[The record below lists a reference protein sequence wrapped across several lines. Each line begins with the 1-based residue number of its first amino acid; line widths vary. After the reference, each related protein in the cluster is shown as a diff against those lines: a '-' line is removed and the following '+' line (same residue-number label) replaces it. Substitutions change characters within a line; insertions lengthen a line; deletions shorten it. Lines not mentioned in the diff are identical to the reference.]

1 MSIETWIALT
11 ARRNRADDDPSTYR
25 VTSNGCIERCND
37 SDRFMADG
45 QSLCDW
51 VVAGKNVNI

>member
-11 ARRNRADDDPSTYR
+11 ARRNRTDDYPLTYR
-25 VTSNGCIERCND
+25 VTSYDSIERCND